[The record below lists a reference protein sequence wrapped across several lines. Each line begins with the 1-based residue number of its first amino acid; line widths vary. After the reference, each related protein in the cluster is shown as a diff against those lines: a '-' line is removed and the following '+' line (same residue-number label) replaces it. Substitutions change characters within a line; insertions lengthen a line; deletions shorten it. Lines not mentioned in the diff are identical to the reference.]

1 MVEKVTVTEGEFAG
15 WQTYDLHGTFD
26 QTVGPFYFRPDPDG
40 RMRCAFRAQAKHMNM
55 GGRMH
60 GGCLMTFADIALFQT
75 AYQEMGGSSGVTVQL
90 DSTFVDA
97 VNEGD
102 LVEATG
108 EVVRAGGSL
117 IFARGQIQVGD
128 RTVMTFSGVIRKF
141 RPRSDQVRSTDT
153 P

>member
-1 MVEKVTVTEGEFAG
+1 MVARKTVDEGEFAG
-15 WQTYDLHGTFD
+15 WDTYDLKDTFD
-26 QTVGPFYFRPDPDG
+26 QVVGPFYFRADPDG
-40 RMRCAFRAQAKHMNM
+40 RMRCAFRAEQKHMNA

-75 AYQEMGGSSGVTVQL
+75 AYQQMEGSRGVTVQL

-97 VNEGD
+97 VKVGD

-117 IFARGQIQVGD
+117 VFVRGTIAVGE
-128 RTVMTFSGVIRKF
+128 RTVMTFSGVIKRWKEA
-141 RPRSDQVRSTDT
+141 
-153 P
+153 

>member
-1 MVEKVTVTEGEFAG
+1 MVARKTVDEGEFAG
-15 WQTYDLHGTFD
+15 WDTYDLKDTFD
-26 QTVGPFYFRPDPDG
+26 QVVGPFYFRADADG
-40 RMRCAFRAQAKHMNM
+40 RMRCAFRAEQKHMNA

-75 AYQEMGGSSGVTVQL
+75 AYQQMEGSRGVTVQL

-97 VNEGD
+97 VRVGD

-117 IFARGQIQVGD
+117 VFVRGQISVQN
-128 RTVMTFSGVIRKF
+128 RTVMTFSGIIRKLS
-141 RPRSDQVRSTDT
+141 PR
-153 P
+153 

>member
-1 MVEKVTVTEGEFAG
+1 MVARKTVETGEFAG
-15 WQTYDLHGTFD
+15 WMTYDLKDTFD
-26 QTVGPFYFRPDPDG
+26 QVVGPFYFRPDPDG
-40 RMRCAFRAQAKHMNM
+40 RMRCAFRADQKHMNA

-75 AYQEMGGSSGVTVQL
+75 AYQEMEGSSGVTVQL

-97 VNEGD
+97 ARVGD

-117 IFARGQIQVGD
+117 IFVRGQITAGD
-128 RTVMTFSGVIRKF
+128 RTLMTFSGVIKKF
-141 RPRSDQVRSTDT
+141 DRNRRT
-153 P
+153 

>member
-1 MVEKVTVTEGEFAG
+1 MVARMTVSEGEFAG
-15 WQTYDLHGTFD
+15 WTTYDLKDTFD

-40 RMRCAFRAQAKHMNM
+40 SMRCAFRAEQKHMNA

-75 AYQEMGGSSGVTVQL
+75 AYQEMEGSNGVTVQL

-97 VNEGD
+97 ARVGD

-117 IFARGQIQVGD
+117 IFVRGRISVQD
-128 RTVMTFSGVIRKF
+128 RTVMTFSGIIRKLA
-141 RPRSDQVRSTDT
+141 PR
-153 P
+153 

>member
-1 MVEKVTVTEGEFAG
+1 MVAKKIVEEGEFAG
-15 WQTYDLHGTFD
+15 WTTYDLKDTFD

-40 RMRCAFRAQAKHMNM
+40 SMRCAFRAEQKHMNA

-75 AYQEMGGSSGVTVQL
+75 AYQEMEGSNGVTVQL

-97 VNEGD
+97 ARVGD

-117 IFARGQIQVGD
+117 IFVRGRISVGE
-128 RTVMTFSGVIRKF
+128 RTVMTFSGVIKRWKE
-141 RPRSDQVRSTDT
+141 R
-153 P
+153 

>member
-1 MVEKVTVTEGEFAG
+1 MVAKKIVEEGEFAG
-15 WQTYDLHGTFD
+15 WSTYDLKDTFD

-40 RMRCAFRAQAKHMNM
+40 SMRCAFRAEQKHMNA

-75 AYQEMGGSSGVTVQL
+75 AYQEMEGSNGVTVQL

-97 VNEGD
+97 ARVGD

-117 IFARGQIQVGD
+117 IFVRGRISVGE
-128 RTVMTFSGVIRKF
+128 RTVMTVSGVIKRWKE
-141 RPRSDQVRSTDT
+141 R
-153 P
+153 

>member
-1 MVEKVTVTEGEFAG
+1 MVAKITVTDGEFAG
-15 WQTYDLHGTFD
+15 WKTYDTHGTFD
-26 QTVGPFYFRPDPDG
+26 QVVGPFYFRPDTDG

-75 AYQEMGGSSGVTVQL
+75 AYQEMEGSSGVTVQL